1 MPFAQEILLLL
12 LLLVLNVGA
21 DEHTYHTNHSNFKMK
36 VPPAEKLVAN
46 MDAITVGLY
55 SSPLV

>member
-12 LLLVLNVGA
+12 LLLNVGA
-21 DEHTYHTNHSNFKMK
+21 DEHTYHTNHCNFKMK
-36 VPPAEKLVAN
+36 VPPTEKLVAN
-46 MDAITVGLY
+46 TNAITVGLY